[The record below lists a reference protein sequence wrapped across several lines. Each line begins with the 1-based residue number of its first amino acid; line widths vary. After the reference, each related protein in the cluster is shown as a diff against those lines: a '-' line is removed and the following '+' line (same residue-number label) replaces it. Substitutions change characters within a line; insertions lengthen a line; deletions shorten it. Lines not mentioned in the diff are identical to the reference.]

1 MRLCWNNLIK
11 SLAKEGLET
20 DLLHMTSKEQNIRRI
35 FTKFLC
41 FSSLSHRSTTNAFAH
56 VLAGSNESFQRIK
69 FPLYTPRLFDR
80 QREGLQVSN
89 MKPFVFDSALVD
101 SLDIARHDH
110 LNRLSR

>member
-11 SLAKEGLET
+11 SSAKEGLET

-56 VLAGSNESFQRIK
+56 FLAGSNESFQRIK
-69 FPLYTPRLFDR
+69 FPLYTPRPFDR
-80 QREGLQVSN
+80 KEKDFKRQ
-89 MKPFVFDSALVD
+89 
-101 SLDIARHDH
+101 I
-110 LNRLSR
+110 

>member
-41 FSSLSHRSTTNAFAH
+41 FSSLSHRPTTNAFAH
-56 VLAGSNESFQRIK
+56 FLARSNESIQRIE
-69 FPLYTPRLFDR
+69 FPLYTPRPFDR
-80 QREGLQVSN
+80 KEKDFKCQ
-89 MKPFVFDSALVD
+89 
-101 SLDIARHDH
+101 I
-110 LNRLSR
+110 